1 MSGEW
6 LNHAISRRETTS
18 VSQAGTLLGEL
29 QFDIQSPTMV
39 RALARASAVSAARMS
54 RNQPKPISASVHARD
69 GEGAEKGEC
78 PPVETILPAK
88 AK

>member
-6 LNHAISRRETTS
+6 LSHAISRRETTN

-29 QFDIQSPTMV
+29 QLDIQSPTMV
-39 RALARASAVSAARMS
+39 RALARASAVSAARIS
-54 RNQPKPISASVHARD
+54 RSQPKPIRASDHALD

>member
-6 LNHAISRRETTS
+6 LSHAISRRETTN
-18 VSQAGTLLGEL
+18 VSQAGALLGEL

-54 RNQPKPISASVHARD
+54 RSQPKPISASDHPRD
-69 GEGAEKGEC
+69 GDAAEKGEC
-78 PPVETILPAK
+78 PPVDTILPAK